1 MNILH
6 ANRVGTGSK
15 HLIILHGFLGMGDN
29 WKTHAKNWA
38 QAGYCVHL
46 IDQRNHGKSFWSDT
60 FNYDVLSDDLL
71 RYMNHHQIDSS
82 IILGHSMGGKTA
94 MQFACNHPERVYK
107 LIVAD
112 IAPKAYPPH
121 HEHILNA
128 LLSMD
133 FDLIESR
140 TQAEAHLSAS
150 ISEPGVRQFLL
161 KNLFWKAPGKLGL
174 RVHIEVLS
182 KVGVEVG
189 MALAKPLRYE
199 SGTLFLAGEQ
209 SDYIQE
215 QDLKQIVHHFPKAK
229 CITIP
234 RAGHWLHADNP
245 KAFSTAVM
253 DWLG

>member
-6 ANRVGTGSK
+6 ANRVGTGAK
-15 HLIILHGFLGMGDN
+15 HMIILHGFLGMGDN
-29 WKTHAKNWA
+29 WKTHAKKWA
-38 QAGYCVHL
+38 DVGYCVHL
-46 IDQRNHGKSFWSDT
+46 IDQRNHGKSFWSEA
-60 FNYDVLSDDLL
+60 FNYSVLSEDLH
-71 RYMNHHQIDSS
+71 RYMNHYQIDSS

-94 MQFACNHPERVYK
+94 MYFACTYPERVAK

-112 IAPKAYPPH
+112 IAPKAYAPH
-121 HEHILNA
+121 HQHILNA

-140 TQAEAHLSAS
+140 AQAEAHLSLS
-150 ISEPGVRQFLL
+150 ISEPGVHQFLL

-174 RVHIEVLS
+174 RVNIEVLS
-182 KVGVEVG
+182 KMGFEVG
-189 MALAKPLRYE
+189 MALNEGQHFASE
-199 SGTLFLAGEQ
+199 TLFLAGEN

-215 QDLKQIVHHFPKAK
+215 EDLIKITHHFPKSK

-234 RAGHWLHADNP
+234 KAGHWLHAENP
-245 KAFSTAVM
+245 KAFSTTVL